1 MRRVGGGSDI
11 QFQLLSHYPPLLSDP
26 QSDFARWLAQWC
38 GSDRFS
44 TVAFGTEGGLFD
56 EMGVATLVCG
66 PGSMAQG
73 HNADEYISID
83 QTERCMAML
92 GQLCAWMRA
101 EPAEPLT

>member
-1 MRRVGGGSDI
+1 M
-11 QFQLLSHYPPLLSDP
+11 
-26 QSDFARWLAQWC
+26 
-38 GSDRFS
+38 
-44 TVAFGTEGGLFD
+44 AFGTEGGLFD

-73 HNADEYISID
+73 HKADEYISID

-92 GQLCAWMRA
+92 GQLCAWMHA